1 MRTMSLF
8 ILLCFG
14 WGWAW
19 SQTRSD
25 PFPPWVA
32 KKPAHT
38 RSQRYYVGRSPSV
51 SSEREALRAAL
62 EDARVLAIEE
72 NFGIHMKVDAES
84 LETLTDAKLS
94 KRTESKSA
102 LVNLRSFEVREQY
115 TSHEGDR
122 FIAYVLCEY
131 PVGEIATEKARLRR
145 LIREAEREQTL
156 SEVGESSGRTRGE
169 VEVRTVPSG
178 VEVKVDHRS
187 WGKTPVRIRGLP
199 EGEHLLDLFHPEY
212 DPEMNE
218 SFLVITGK
226 TVQIKKT
233 LKRREIKIQVRSEPE
248 GAIVSVNGKVIDGST
263 PNGFSALLGDAIT
276 IGLSHPEANPASTK
290 LKVED
295 GIELPVFNLIYKP
308 ATVLLDSFPTGAE
321 VYLDGKRSGTTGDRV
336 VFPTARGK
344 HEIKL
349 VKKGFVDDEFTVEL
363 RGGENKVLP
372 TRKLESIS
380 AEQIRKKEEEAREEF
395 RRKERREEERLESLA
410 KEHEIAATYPD
421 RFWYIGFGYGGK
433 SSTVPILDSKKGFCC
448 ILIPIGFQWRIY
460 RTFYIRAEYDFGL
473 GTDEIQNGSYSWDT
487 ESKYILVHDFN
498 FGVPVYDGSFRI
510 GPEGGVQINSYP
522 VPGGKFDQTFYGL
535 SVGFDHLR
543 FRDSGVGFALKIRNY
558 SKPSPFEGGVYV
570 LGAFTFG
577 AVVRD

>member
-94 KRTESKSA
+94 KRTESTSA

-156 SEVGESSGRTRGE
+156 SEVGDSSGRKGGE

-199 EGEHLLDLFHPEY
+199 EGEHLLDLYHPEY
-212 DPEMNE
+212 DTEMNE

-248 GAIVSVNGKVIDGST
+248 GAIVSVNGKVIEGST
-263 PNGFSALLGDAIT
+263 PNEFSALLGDAIT

-308 ATVLLDSFPTGAE
+308 AAVLLDSFPTGAE
-321 VYLDGKRSGTTGDRV
+321 VYLDGRRSGTTGDRV

-344 HEIKL
+344 HEVKL

-363 RGGENKVLP
+363 KGGENKVMP
-372 TRKLESIS
+372 TRKLDTIT
-380 AEQIRKKEEEAREEF
+380 ADQIKRRE
-395 RRKERREEERLESLA
+395 RQEEERLESLA
-410 KEHEIAATYPD
+410 KEREIAATYPG
-421 RFWYIGFGYGGK
+421 RYWYMGFGYGGK
-433 SSTVPILDSKKGFCC
+433 SSTVPMVDSKEGFCC
-448 ILIPIGFQWRIY
+448 ILVPIGHQWRLY
-460 RTFYIRAEYDFGL
+460 RTFYLRGEYSFGL
-473 GTDEIQNGSYSWDT
+473 GKDVLKTGTYITSTDE
-487 ESKYILVHDFN
+487 KYITLHDFN
-498 FGVPVYDGSFRI
+498 LGLLFYAGNFRI
-510 GPEGGVQINSYP
+510 GPEAGIQLNSYP
-522 VPGGKFDQTFYGL
+522 FAGPGFNQTFYGVNIGMDRLRDRDPGFGL
-535 SVGFDHLR
+535 S
-543 FRDSGVGFALKIRNY
+543 LKIRNY
-558 SKPSPFEGGVYV
+558 SKPDRYDSGVYV
-570 LGAFTFG
+570 IGAFNFG
-577 AVVRD
+577 AAVRD